1 MSKLSV
7 TQFDSIARVSSGSL
21 LCPQT
26 PFISTEDV
34 DTSAT
39 SSQSSAFAA
48 NCRFIRVVSDANL
61 RITFG
66 VDPTATA
73 TSMPIRADQPEYFA
87 VAPGLKLAAIE
98 G

>member
-7 TQFDSIARVSSGSL
+7 TQFDSIAQVSSGSL

-39 SSQSSAFAA
+39 SAQSSAFAA

-61 RITFG
+61 RIVVG
-66 VDPTATA
+66 ANPTATA
-73 TSMPIRADQPEYFA
+73 TSMPLRADQPEYFA
-87 VAPGLKLAAIE
+87 VASGMKIAAIE